1 MIWCTFGVHGC
12 DILEIRGNDNILKGG
27 VMKMISHGMYYIYV
41 DVYNEIQYLDTD
53 FKKVLAGGRW

>member
-1 MIWCTFGVHGC
+1 
-12 DILEIRGNDNILKGG
+12 
-27 VMKMISHGMYYIYV
+27 MISRRLYYIYV